1 MWLYFSLCYSQG
13 KNRSRRLYSTELE
26 HLMEVLNYF
35 AGSGCQLLSAFLV
48 DDEGR
53 RTDLPLAAFD
63 GLPVTCGMQ
72 GLERE
77 YQRALTT
84 PLCE

>member
-13 KNRSRRLYSTELE
+13 KNRSCRLYSNELE

-35 AGSGCQLLSAFLV
+35 AGSGCRLLSAFLV
-48 DDEGR
+48 DNEGK
-53 RTDLPLAAFD
+53 RTDLPLTAFD
-63 GLPVTCGMQ
+63 GLPVTSVMH